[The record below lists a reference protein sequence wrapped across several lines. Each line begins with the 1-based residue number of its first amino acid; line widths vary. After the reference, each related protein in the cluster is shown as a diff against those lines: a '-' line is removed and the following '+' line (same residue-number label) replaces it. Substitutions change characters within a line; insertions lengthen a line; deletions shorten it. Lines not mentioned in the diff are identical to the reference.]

1 MSVIVTV
8 FNEQKA
14 VAKKIDNFLTNGY
27 PGNSEMIVV
36 SDGSTDNTVEIIS
49 QFEGPRIRL
58 IENRTR
64 RGKDPTLED
73 AVRDSTGEILLF
85 TDVGAIFADDALE
98 KLVRPFSDPNLGLVT
113 GVARY
118 LGAESAGLYRRHE
131 DWLKS
136 LEARVGVLS
145 GALGPMFAIRRSS
158 WRRKELAL
166 FNDFTDPIVVALEG
180 KSATVA
186 TEAVCYQNRAGDGH
200 WARQVRNVACAAPVL
215 SHYLPKLIA
224 AWRWNAVFVLVSHKL
239 LRWLTLPLLAVMTVA
254 SWRLRDAG
262 RAYALTLALEAAF
275 LMIALA
281 GLFADKAG
289 FGRRLRVAYDFLVMS
304 LAWSVGLV
312 RWMTGRVPVVWQPRG
327 L

>member
-1 MSVIVTV
+1 MRVLFFISAAALVYAYFGYPIILWLAGHFWTESAASDSNQPRAWPSVSVIVTV

-145 GALGPMFAIRRSS
+145 GALGPMFA
-158 WRRKELAL
+158 
-166 FNDFTDPIVVALEG
+166 
-180 KSATVA
+180 
-186 TEAVCYQNRAGDGH
+186 
-200 WARQVRNVACAAPVL
+200 
-215 SHYLPKLIA
+215 
-224 AWRWNAVFVLVSHKL
+224 
-239 LRWLTLPLLAVMTVA
+239 
-254 SWRLRDAG
+254 
-262 RAYALTLALEAAF
+262 
-275 LMIALA
+275 
-281 GLFADKAG
+281 
-289 FGRRLRVAYDFLVMS
+289 
-304 LAWSVGLV
+304 
-312 RWMTGRVPVVWQPRG
+312 
-327 L
+327 